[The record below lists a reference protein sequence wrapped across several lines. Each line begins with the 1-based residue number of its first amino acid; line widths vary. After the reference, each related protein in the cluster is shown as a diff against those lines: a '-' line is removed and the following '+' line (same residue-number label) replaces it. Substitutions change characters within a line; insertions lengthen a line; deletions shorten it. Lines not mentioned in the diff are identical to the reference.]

1 MFLTLSFFSYCID
14 RVLIGPPYDTYRC
27 VCFVSFNPGENTNEQ
42 LCRRSI
48 YLPRLAI
55 HSPGFGEH
63 EINQLN
69 PLYLYLGPV

>member
-27 VCFVSFNPGENTNEQ
+27 VCFVSFDPGENTNER
-42 LCRRSI
+42 LCR
-48 YLPRLAI
+48 
-55 HSPGFGEH
+55 GFAEH